1 MSSKLLSTVLTINSI
16 NIAPEVDTITVSV
29 SMCDRSHVQL
39 EKSASRGQHFFH
51 FLFWQDT
58 IKHYCVHTIN

>member
-51 FLFWQDT
+51 F
-58 IKHYCVHTIN
+58 

>member
-16 NIAPEVDTITVSV
+16 NIAPEVDTIAVSV

-39 EKSASRGQHFFH
+39 EKSTSTGQRFFH
-51 FLFWQDT
+51 FSFWQDT
-58 IKHYCVHTIN
+58 IR